1 MYFNPI
7 EAGKRI
13 KAIRE
18 AKGMTQMGFAEK
30 LNISRSYM
38 NKIEKGTK
46 TASIDLLIE
55 IAVYGWVTL
64 DYLILRQSLAAV
76 QVKEN
81 IRMMREA
88 LNVLEQSLWVCPDSQ
103 QDVFWWNVED
113 QNSKRYNLLAANE
126 RKLMNLDNWISHSS
140 GTFLLS
146 METSATSAVRH
157 DKLS

>member
-1 MYFNPI
+1 MYFDPI

-18 AKGMTQMGFAEK
+18 AKRYDTEWDLQKK

-88 LNVLEQSLWVCPDSQ
+88 LNVLEQSL
-103 QDVFWWNVED
+103 
-113 QNSKRYNLLAANE
+113 
-126 RKLMNLDNWISHSS
+126 
-140 GTFLLS
+140 
-146 METSATSAVRH
+146 
-157 DKLS
+157 

>member
-18 AKGMTQMGFAEK
+18 AKGMTQMGFADK

-46 TASIDLLIE
+46 
-55 IAVYGWVTL
+55 TL

-88 LNVLEQSLWVCPDSQ
+88 LNVFEQSL
-103 QDVFWWNVED
+103 
-113 QNSKRYNLLAANE
+113 
-126 RKLMNLDNWISHSS
+126 
-140 GTFLLS
+140 
-146 METSATSAVRH
+146 
-157 DKLS
+157 

>member
-1 MYFNPI
+1 MAITKNRQSEETISSMAKMAFPDKQI
-7 EAGKRI
+7 AEIRELTEG
-13 KAIRE
+13 IRE

-88 LNVLEQSLWVCPDSQ
+88 LNVLEQSL
-103 QDVFWWNVED
+103 
-113 QNSKRYNLLAANE
+113 
-126 RKLMNLDNWISHSS
+126 
-140 GTFLLS
+140 
-146 METSATSAVRH
+146 
-157 DKLS
+157 

>member
-1 MYFNPI
+1 MYFDPI

-38 NKIEKGTK
+38 IEKGTK

-88 LNVLEQSLWVCPDSQ
+88 LNVLEQSL
-103 QDVFWWNVED
+103 
-113 QNSKRYNLLAANE
+113 
-126 RKLMNLDNWISHSS
+126 
-140 GTFLLS
+140 
-146 METSATSAVRH
+146 
-157 DKLS
+157 

>member
-1 MYFNPI
+1 MYFDPI

-46 TASIDLLIE
+46 TASIDLLI
-55 IAVYGWVTL
+55 

-88 LNVLEQSLWVCPDSQ
+88 LNVLEQSL
-103 QDVFWWNVED
+103 
-113 QNSKRYNLLAANE
+113 
-126 RKLMNLDNWISHSS
+126 
-140 GTFLLS
+140 
-146 METSATSAVRH
+146 
-157 DKLS
+157 

>member
-1 MYFNPI
+1 MYFDPI

-38 NKIEKGTK
+38 NKFEKGTK

-88 LNVLEQSLWVCPDSQ
+88 LNVLEQSL
-103 QDVFWWNVED
+103 
-113 QNSKRYNLLAANE
+113 
-126 RKLMNLDNWISHSS
+126 
-140 GTFLLS
+140 
-146 METSATSAVRH
+146 
-157 DKLS
+157 